1 MFVYNILIMK
11 TPITDNKGKKVL
23 TSTPVLDKS
32 WLNTLSNTLFIF
44 GIEKKAN
51 ACKGKDLD
59 LFFGLNTELA
69 DSENNT
75 NEKTIHQV
83 SPVANNE
90 CFTVYTSIGNAEQLE
105 KQYNDAFKKAFP
117 LTPDECFKKK

>member
-1 MFVYNILIMK
+1 MFVYNILIME

-32 WLNTLSNTLFIF
+32 WLKTLSNTLFIF

-59 LFFGLNTELA
+59 TFYNSNTEPIPPIT
-69 DSENNT
+69 DN
-75 NEKTIHQV
+75 K
-83 SPVANNE
+83 
-90 CFTVYTSIGNAEQLE
+90 CFTVYTLIDNAEQLE
-105 KQYNDAFKKAFP
+105 KQYNDAFNKAYP
-117 LTPDECFKKK
+117 LTPDECFKKSN

>member
-1 MFVYNILIMK
+1 ME

-32 WLNTLSNTLFIF
+32 WLKTLSNTLFVF

-51 ACKGKDLD
+51 ACKGKDLYT
-59 LFFGLNTELA
+59 FYESNTEPIPPIA
-69 DSENNT
+69 D
-75 NEKTIHQV
+75 
-83 SPVANNE
+83 NE
-90 CFTVYTSIGNAEQLE
+90 CFTVYTSINNAEQLE

-117 LTPDECFKKK
+117 LTSDAYFKKSN